1 MSVYCHNIKIFYF
14 GTPEISAHVLEKISK
29 EDINIVGVF
38 TRPDSFYGR
47 GKKLLE
53 SPVKQLANKLGLSV
67 FEPKSLR
74 MNDIIEQIIQL
85 SPDLIIVAA
94 YGLIIPKEILN
105 IPKYGVIN
113 IHPSLL
119 PKYRGPSPVA
129 WALLNGDPITGVS
142 IMLLDEGMDTGPVL
156 AAEKLSISTD
166 HNTQSLTEKLFQIGS
181 NLLIATI
188 PLWVSGEIT
197 PIQQNTENATTTKLL
212 KKEDGKIDWGLDCEI
227 IARQIRAFNPWP
239 STYTNFDSKRLI
251 IEKAFSITSLELN
264 LGENKSPG
272 FVTQIEINGK
282 IITGIV
288 CGVGF
293 LAISKVKLEGSS
305 SQDVV
310 DFVRGKTKFI
320 GSTLK

>member
-1 MSVYCHNIKIFYF
+1 M
-14 GTPEISAHVLEKISK
+14 
-29 EDINIVGVF
+29 
-38 TRPDSFYGR
+38 
-47 GKKLLE
+47 
-53 SPVKQLANKLGLSV
+53 

-188 PLWVSGEIT
+188 PLWVSGEII

-251 IEKAFSITSLELN
+251 IEKAFSITTLELN